1 MKVKSVVAVLLAF
14 GMSITLLS
22 GCSSKK
28 PESIQ
33 IGYETLNGEVVIL
46 ETATQETEENVP
58 TEQTDVSS
66 GTTEEQA
73 GANTE
78 ETAPAEESETTSN
91 NEEDSTTS
99 ETEPTMCYDNPV
111 SIPKNS
117 VVQLTATMQPDNSK
131 AEITWGSDNESLA
144 SVDETGKLTLYNEE
158 GAATITAKTDTGL
171 EAILTVDITKTK
183 EEQANEEIAK
193 ELAEIANSS
202 MTEEEAQAMAAELQ
216 SKYNALPES
225 QKQAI
230 APSVDQLKTAT
241 QQKSNST
248 ASSGNQNK
256 NNNASSGT
264 ASNNNSGKN
273 TGGGSSGGSSG
284 GNTGGGSS
292 GGGSN
297 PTPSPSPSPSP
308 SPAPQPA
315 EKYYPTMTPAEME
328 SYAKSYAESIGLVYD
343 PRGNIETWSWSAPTT
358 TSTNMSNSQLQN
370 DVIKVGIDSAKRHG
384 AEHVRCIA
392 EPTGVTDS
400 AGNPQYRIYIVF

>member
-14 GMSITLLS
+14 GMGITLLS

-66 GTTEEQA
+66 GTTEEEQA

-131 AEITWGSDNESLA
+131 AEITWSSDNESLA

-158 GAATITAKTDTGL
+158 GAATITAKTNTGL

-193 ELAEIANSS
+193 ALAEIANSS

-241 QQKSNST
+241 QQKSNPT

-256 NNNASSGT
+256 NNNTSSGT

-308 SPAPQPA
+308 APQPA

-328 SYAKSYAESIGLVYD
+328 SYAKSYAESIGLIYD
-343 PRGNIETWSWSAPTT
+343 PNASKDTWSWSAPSTT
-358 TSTNMSNSQLQN
+358 VPGESVDSVKDLIAS
-370 DVIKVGIDSAKRHG
+370 KIDSAKSHG
-384 AEHVRCIA
+384 AKYVRCYA

-400 AGNPQYRIYIVF
+400 AGNSQYRIYILMG